1 MPKADQLLNVPPR
14 VCRHIGFT
22 VGHFSK
28 QSRPVALAASVGQMS
43 AADADRQA
51 IELPANHC
59 EAVKHRR
66 CRIVVQ
72 YDCQTEFD
80 LDFDSWIAY
89 RFAYADE
96 PGTQI
101 DALWWD
107 MGRLGNVFYPS
118 KLLNRLENRS
128 LERWRRQGIDL
139 VGRLVEETK
148 KRKLEI
154 FWHHRVSEVDLDS
167 EGAGAAWKSGP
178 DPLKRVHPDWV
189 LKTWW
194 KHGLWN
200 FAVPQVRQLTV
211 ESLREVVGRYD
222 FDGVQIDFSRHIPC
236 LPPGR
241 QWELRHHVTE
251 SDCARPGRCCWR
263 RRVGAAGR
271 SCLPPRCRKP
281 LKAAVL
287 TG

>member
-1 MPKADQLLNVPPR
+1 M
-14 VCRHIGFT
+14 
-22 VGHFSK
+22 
-28 QSRPVALAASVGQMS
+28 QSWRFHRRSFLRAVSAGALATERR
-43 AADADRQA
+43 ADIDRRADRPL

-89 RFAYADE
+89 RYAYADE

-118 KLLNRLENRS
+118 KLLNPLENRG

-139 VGRLVEETK
+139 VGRLVEETR
-148 KRKLEI
+148 KRKLEV
-154 FWHHRVSEVDLDS
+154 FWHHRVSEVDLDP

-178 DPLKRVHPDWV
+178 DPLKRAHPDWV

-211 ESLREVVGRYD
+211 ESLREVVERYN
-222 FDGVQIDFSRHIPC
+222 FDGVQIDFARHIPC

-251 SDCARPGRCCWR
+251 LMPWR
-263 RRVGAAGR
+263 G
-271 SCLPPRCRKP
+271 
-281 LKAAVL
+281 
-287 TG
+287 